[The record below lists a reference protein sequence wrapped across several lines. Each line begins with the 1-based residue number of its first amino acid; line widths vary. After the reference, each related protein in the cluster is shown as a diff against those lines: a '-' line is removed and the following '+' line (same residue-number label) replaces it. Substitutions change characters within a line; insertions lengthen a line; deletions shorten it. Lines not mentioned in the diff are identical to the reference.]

1 MNFFHNLFKP
11 KLDAMRAAAP
21 RASVHLLHESNGFS
35 VYLDEATAVR
45 KITQLGTLTD
55 HAEDILEETVPVLFI
70 PLEQCVKFVEEV
82 TAFHSVGLV
91 DVILA
96 DKVNNAR
103 YVMYA
108 YFGKKLSTFQDHV
121 DELVAIPK
129 FNKFSELPPWAKEV
143 VYVEEGQPFFKR
155 GLGDLR
161 QRALVESIV
170 SSVVPYDADALR
182 ARVLDSMA
190 ASLCGDPPKGV
201 PEFPTPVTSGYIK
214 EKDGSVSHL
223 LVAPPEKLAEKE
235 SLDADFWG

>member
-1 MNFFHNLFKP
+1 
-11 KLDAMRAAAP
+11 MRAAAP
-21 RASVHLLHESNGFS
+21 RASIHLLHESNGFS
-35 VYLDEATAVR
+35 VYLDEAAAVR

-82 TAFHSVGLV
+82 IPYHSVGLV

-108 YFGKKLSTFQDHV
+108 YFGKKLSTFQDHASY
-121 DELVAIPK
+121 LTTLPVADRPM
-129 FNKFSELPPWAKEV
+129 A
-143 VYVEEGQPFFKR
+143 EEK
-155 GLGDLR
+155 LR
-161 QRALVESIV
+161 TRLAEHDGCSRWGVK
-170 SSVVPYDADALR
+170 DAVALR
-182 ARVLDSMA
+182 
-190 ASLCGDPPKGV
+190 
-201 PEFPTPVTSGYIK
+201 PVTSGYIK

-223 LVAPPEKLAEKE
+223 LVALPEKLAEKD